1 VLCLAATGGR
11 ATARARFRSTW
22 NSADVRVSELLEQL
36 RSCHGRRDEFAR
48 EWWAGGG
55 KVVAYMC
62 DNFPHELV
70 AAAGMLPF
78 RLRGDPTAPMP
89 HVARYVAPN
98 RSATIS
104 VPAFVDAMLEPLL
117 SGACGFVEY
126 VVVPHG
132 RKAIESSY
140 GSLARAHVAG
150 APTRDLNLFYLDKSY
165 LSGFSSSV
173 FDRGCVLAL
182 KRQIEQWA
190 ATPITDTALSGAI
203 QETNRGRALLVRLD
217 RLRTGVPPRLPGAD
231 ALLVYS
237 LASSMPRAA
246 HNRLIEDLLTRTG
259 ELPTRNGPRIYV
271 AGSPQ
276 PSVALY
282 QLIESFGATVVS
294 EDHCW
299 GERTAGCPIPAGL
312 SPLEGLAER
321 YHRTP
326 ACSIEFPL
334 ERALERWQLSVRRTR
349 PDGVLFS
356 VVPGDELHVWDTP
369 DKARLLAADGVSSL
383 HLPQRLAT
391 PGDELRETIGA
402 WLSGLQR

>member
-1 VLCLAATGGR
+1 
-11 ATARARFRSTW
+11 
-22 NSADVRVSELLEQL
+22 VSEVLEQL
-36 RSCHGRRDEFAR
+36 RCSHGRRDALAR
-48 EWWAGGG
+48 EWWADGGR
-55 KVVAYMC
+55 VVAYMC
-62 DNFPHELV
+62 DNFPQELV

-89 HVARYVAPN
+89 FVARYVSPD
-98 RSATIS
+98 RSATIR
-104 VPAFVDAMLEPLL
+104 VPAFVDAMLEPLV
-117 SGACGFVEY
+117 SGAYDFVEY

-140 GSLARAHVAG
+140 GSLDRAHATG
-150 APTRDLNLFYLDKSY
+150 APMRELKLFYLDKSY

-173 FDRGCVLAL
+173 FDRGCLLAL
-182 KRQIEQWA
+182 KAQLEQWA
-190 ATPITDTALSGAI
+190 AMRITDTAISEAI
-203 QETNRGRALLVRLD
+203 EATNRGRALLARLN
-217 RLRTGVPPRLPGAD
+217 RLRTGDPPRLSGAD

-237 LASSMPRAA
+237 LASAMPRAS
-246 HNRLIEDLLTRTG
+246 HNRLVEELLTRIA
-259 ELPTRNGPRIYV
+259 ELSTRKGPRIYV

-276 PSVALY
+276 PSVELY

-299 GERTAGCPIPAGL
+299 GERTAGCPMPAGL
-312 SPLEGLAER
+312 SPIEGLAER

-334 ERALERWQLSVRRTR
+334 ARALERWQLSVRRAR
-349 PDGVLFS
+349 PDGVLFY

-369 DKARLLAADGVSSL
+369 DKARLLAADGVASL
-383 HLPQRLAT
+383 HLPERLAT
-391 PGDELRETIGA
+391 PGDELREKIGA